1 VKALESRLKRV
12 LIGAWLRTR
21 GCTKKRRRLKMR
33 YNPFTA
39 KGNLEVK
46 DTPFKGL
53 KRFIT
58 EPKRVG
64 TKPIVIESKS

>member
-1 VKALESRLKRV
+1 
-12 LIGAWLRTR
+12 
-21 GCTKKRRRLKMR
+21 MR

-53 KRFIT
+53 KRFLT

-64 TKPIVIESKS
+64 TKPIVIESKN